1 MQQRIQHLDVAR
13 GMGITLVVLGH
24 NLIFQHINPMAHQV
38 LHSINMPMFFLM
50 SGVFFN
56 DTLSLGKLTLA
67 KLDGVLKPFFVT
79 LIVVAPLQPLLSRDP
94 FVQYVA
100 GSLYGTGGTL
110 RWTPLWFLPHL
121 FLVFITA
128 RVYLNIA
135 ERLRI
140 AQWLSLLLGV
150 TSVTLAWEM
159 FQQLQEMPIPLT
171 NVAYSATPAIYS
183 ELGFPFSADLL
194 LITVP
199 IFLVGHALRQR
210 LRTFEPHPVVAF
222 LGLVAFIL
230 LHYLS
235 SGEMNLN
242 DRVFDDYVCNIG
254 QTVCGV
260 YLVLSA
266 AVWISRHRPMLTRL
280 LTQAAAA
287 SLFILLF
294 HDYLQRRVFRF
305 FMEHSHILLLA
316 AIASWLAAMILPA
329 LAFRVVSRV
338 PWLAV
343 LWLPLKR
350 VRRQREAQA
359 ASTQGM
365 GEVVASSS

>member
-1 MQQRIQHLDVAR
+1 MKGRIQHLDVAR
-13 GMGITLVVLGH
+13 GMGISLVVLGH

-79 LIVVAPLQPLLSRDP
+79 LIVVAPLQPLLSKDP
-94 FVQYVA
+94 FSQYVA

-140 AQWLSLLLGV
+140 PQWLSLLIGI

-159 FQQLQEMPIPLT
+159 FQRLEGMPIPIS
-171 NVAYSATPAIYS
+171 NVAYSATPAIYNA
-183 ELGFPFSADLL
+183 LGFPFSADLL

-199 IFLVGHALRQR
+199 IFLIGHALRER
-210 LRTFEPHPVVAF
+210 LRTFEPHPLVAL
-222 LGLVAFIL
+222 LGLAAFVL
-230 LHYLS
+230 LHDLS

-242 DRVFDDYVCNIG
+242 DRIFDDYLCNIG

-260 YLVLSA
+260 YLVLSV
-266 AVWISRHRPMLTRL
+266 AVWIPRHLPRLKWL

-294 HDYLQRRVFRF
+294 HDYLQRRVFRL
-305 FMEHSHILLLA
+305 FMEHGHILILA
-316 AIASWLAAMILPA
+316 SIASWLAAMILPA
-329 LAFRVVSRV
+329 LAYRFVSRV

-350 VRRQREAQA
+350 VRQQRDATTA
-359 ASTQGM
+359 PVRPLS
-365 GEVVASSS
+365 EVVTSSS